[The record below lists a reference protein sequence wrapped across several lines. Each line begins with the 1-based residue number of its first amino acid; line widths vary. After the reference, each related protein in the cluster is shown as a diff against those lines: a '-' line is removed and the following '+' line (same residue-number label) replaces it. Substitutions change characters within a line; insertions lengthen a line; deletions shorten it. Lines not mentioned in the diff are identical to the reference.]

1 MLSFK
6 NYEKADAQKKQAK
19 KLEREFPYF
28 VTLVSLLASSGFG
41 PYTIFQKIREID
53 LLPLVKMESI
63 KILKRIELLGA
74 DPLIAIAETKDRQ
87 ASRTFGEFLAGYVS
101 AIQSGGNV
109 VNYLKSKMESAF
121 DSLENE
127 EKRVV
132 EKLNGVIHAWL
143 TMQIVILA
151 VFILLASVGSNPMGN
166 SSGSQAH
173 SDPPYILLIFSPLMS
188 AMFLKIVKNM
198 VNANIPELPAKKIIK
213 FLVPGVLIVTIL
225 VLTNVLSGLH
235 MDAYLLGAALIA
247 GSIWPAL
254 KFKKIYQLNID
265 AERATPQ
272 ILRDITEARKA
283 GMGPEKCIIRA
294 CKRKDFKSFNV
305 IANSISNKLEWGVVL
320 NNIYDALRKEIG
332 NFQVLISFKI
342 LFEIISSGGG
352 TVTSL
357 DSLANTS
364 GKIHDIEKNK
374 REELKVYVMVGFM
387 LIIVTGFTTLLTID
401 SFAAIN
407 QEKNLDKTQKSATNQ
422 PNPFLEKVAIALIV
436 QAWLSGLFIG
446 KITKGAYSGGFLY
459 CILLIVFTMISIA
472 MIQTHL
478 INISSMLMR
487 S

>member
-1 MLSFK
+1 ML
-6 NYEKADAQKKQAK
+6 
-19 KLEREFPYF
+19 
-28 VTLVSLLASSGFG
+28 LVFA
-41 PYTIFQKIREID
+41 P
-53 LLPLVKMESI
+53 
-63 KILKRIELLGA
+63 A
-74 DPLIAIAETKDRQ
+74 
-87 ASRTFGEFLAGYVS
+87 
-101 AIQSGGNV
+101 
-109 VNYLKSKMESAF
+109 
-121 DSLENE
+121 
-127 EKRVV
+127 
-132 EKLNGVIHAWL
+132 
-143 TMQIVILA
+143 
-151 VFILLASVGSNPMGN
+151 
-166 SSGSQAH
+166 
-173 SDPPYILLIFSPLMS
+173 MS
-188 AMFLKIVKNM
+188 AMFLLIVKNM
-198 VNANIPELPAKKIIK
+198 VKSNIPELKFKKIIM
-213 FLVPGVLIVTIL
+213 VGAPVILIVTIL
-225 VLTNVLSGLH
+225 ILTGALSNLH
-235 MDAYLLGAALIA
+235 IDPYLLGIA
-247 GSIWPAL
+247 IIIVSILPAM
-254 KFKKIYQLNID
+254 KFKKVYALSLD
-265 AERATPQ
+265 AETATPQ

-283 GMGPEKCIIRA
+283 GIGPEKCIIRA
-294 CKRKDFKSFNV
+294 CKRKDFKLFNTL
-305 IANSISNKLEWGVVL
+305 ANAISNKLEWGVVL

-352 TVTSL
+352 NVDSL